1 MQILEAA
8 GGCFQQQE
16 IKEEFWSTAERVGAG
31 EQAAG
36 SRQSGAG
43 TRGSW
48 QQAGG
53 VVAGGSRHQASGAVA
68 GGN

>member
-16 IKEEFWSTAERVGAG
+16 MKEGAWSTTERVGAG

-36 SRQSGAG
+36 SRQQVQGLDA
-43 TRGSW
+43 
-48 QQAGG
+48 
-53 VVAGGSRHQASGAVA
+53 ASNRLEV
-68 GGN
+68 

>member
-1 MQILEAA
+1 VQILEAA

-36 SRQSGAG
+36 SRQQVQGLEAAG
-43 TRGSW
+43 NRLEVQWLEAADTR
-48 QQAGG
+48 QEVQ
-53 VVAGGSRHQASGAVA
+53 
-68 GGN
+68 